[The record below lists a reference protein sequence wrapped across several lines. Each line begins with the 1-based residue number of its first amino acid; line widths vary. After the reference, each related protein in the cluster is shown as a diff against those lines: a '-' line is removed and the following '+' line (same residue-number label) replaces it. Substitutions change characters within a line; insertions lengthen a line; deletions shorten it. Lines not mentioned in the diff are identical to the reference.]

1 MFLLCLEEGA
11 CRTRQ
16 HGLSLSVIVNRA
28 GIRAAGMKPFVFEK
42 ADPKKLKQK
51 DKK

>member
-1 MFLLCLEEGA
+1 MFLLCYEEGA

-16 HGLSLSVIVNRA
+16 HEFSPSVLVNRA

-42 ADPKKLKQK
+42 ADTIN
-51 DKK
+51 